1 MQRLILAPLCTAAL
15 ALGTAAFAGGPT
27 QVAEEPVVA
36 APVAVP
42 APARNGLAF
51 TLRGGAAMGPAYF
64 GSDDYEARPDLAFSL
79 NALRLGGFAL
89 GSNDPAALRE
99 GFGLR
104 GSLRYIGERSSDDHD
119 ELTGLEDVE
128 RALEL
133 GLGMSYAARNYE
145 LFADMRYG
153 VVGHEALV
161 GELGGNLIFH
171 PSDRLTLSGGPR
183 LQLGSSKFADTYFGV
198 SAAES
203 VASGGDLSA
212 FDAGG
217 GLLGAGIEVEANYA
231 LNDRW
236 GIEAAAT
243 WTRLQNDAADS
254 PITQDE
260 DQYGVRIGLTRR
272 VTFGF

>member
-1 MQRLILAPLCTAAL
+1 MPRLILAPLCLTAL
-15 ALGTAAFAGGPT
+15 MLGTAAFAGGPT
-27 QVAEEPVVA
+27 PVAEEPALA
-36 APVAVP
+36 AAIPVP
-42 APARNGLAF
+42 EPLRNGLAF
-51 TLRGGAAMGPAYF
+51 TLRGGVAMSPAYF
-64 GSDDYEARPDLAFSL
+64 GSDEYEAGPDLAFSL

-99 GFGLR
+99 GLGLR
-104 GSLRYIGERSSDDHD
+104 GSFRYIGERSSDDYD

-133 GLGMSYAARNYE
+133 GLGMSYTAPGYE
-145 LFADMRYG
+145 LFADVRYG
-153 VVGHEALV
+153 VVGHEAFV
-161 GELGGNLIFH
+161 GELGADLVMRPN
-171 PSDRLTLSGGPR
+171 DRLKLSAGPR

-198 SAAES
+198 TGDEAA
-203 VASGGDLSA
+203 ASGGNLAA

-217 GLLGAGIEVEANYA
+217 GLLGAGIEVEAAYS
-231 LNDRW
+231 LNEQW

-243 WTRLQNDAADS
+243 WSRLQNDAADS